1 MELGIGNTP
10 MVELSELYEALGL
23 KSKIFAKIEGENPAG
38 SIKDRVAL
46 KMIQD
51 YEAQGKITPDTL
63 IIEPTSGNT
72 GIGLAYVC
80 KQRGYK
86 AVIVMPDNMSPERIK
101 AIKDY
106 GAQIELTSGALGMAG
121 AIKRAQE
128 IKESTPGAIIAGQFE
143 NPSNPAAHYE
153 GTGPE
158 IYENMGRSVDILVC
172 GVGTGG
178 TITGTGRYLKEQN
191 GSIQVV
197 GIEPKNSAVL
207 SGGKA
212 GQHGLQGIGAGFI
225 PSVLD
230 TTVIDKIVTVT
241 DEQAY
246 QTVKLLYKAQGIMA
260 GISAGAALFAAIE
273 IAKEESGKRIA
284 VILPDTGKRYL
295 SLNLFE

>member
-10 MVELSELYEALGL
+10 MVELSKLCKALGL
-23 KSKIFAKIEGENPAG
+23 ESKIFAKIEGESPAG

-51 YEAQGKITPDTL
+51 YEVQGKITPDTL

-80 KQRGYK
+80 KQRGYR
-86 AVIVMPDNMSPERIK
+86 ALIVMPDNMSPERIK

-106 GAQIELTSGALGMAG
+106 GAQVELTDGALGMSG

-128 IKESTPGAIIAGQFE
+128 IMQSTQDAIIAGQFE

-158 IYENMGRSVDILVC
+158 IYENMDRSVDILVC

-178 TITGTGRYLKEQN
+178 TITGVGKYLKEQCP
-191 GSIQVV
+191 SVQIVAV
-197 GIEPKNSAVL
+197 EPRKSAVL

-212 GQHGLQGIGAGFI
+212 GPHGLQGIGAGFI

-230 TTVIDKIVTVT
+230 TAVIDKIITVT

-246 QTVKLLYKAQGIMA
+246 DTVKLLYGQEGIMA
-260 GISAGAALFAAIE
+260 GISSGAALFAAIE
-273 IAKEESGKRIA
+273 IAKRECGKRIA
-284 VILPDTGKRYL
+284 VIFPDTGKRYL
-295 SLNLFE
+295 SLGLFD